1 MNSTSISHNS
11 TVNTLGLST
20 DTHGSLYKV
29 IGVTLAI
36 ASGKEGERKK

>member
-1 MNSTSISHNS
+1 MNSSIISQNS
-11 TVNTLGLST
+11 TIDPLGLST

-36 ASGKEGERKK
+36 ASGKFIA